1 MHAFIEFSRKQF
13 RVEEGSSIKVP
24 RLKEKIG
31 TKISVENILLLE
43 DGKKT
48 TIGKPF
54 IKGKKINGEII
65 SHGRG
70 RKVVVFKFKRRKG
83 YQVKNTHRDEYTILK
98 INKLGVQK
106 KEATAKKKDVADKKK
121 LDINNETSKK
131 VATKRKAT
139 KSEIKEKE

>member
-1 MHAFIEFSRKQF
+1 M
-13 RVEEGSSIKVP
+13 
-24 RLKEKIG
+24 
-31 TKISVENILLLE
+31 
-43 DGKKT
+43 
-48 TIGKPF
+48 
-54 IKGKKINGEII
+54 
-65 SHGRG
+65 
-70 RKVVVFKFKRRKG
+70 FKFKRRKG

-106 KEATAKKKDVADKKK
+106 KEATTKKKDVADKKK